1 MKKTAFLFILV
12 VEAVFS
18 YAKLPPIPADFKIV
32 NSYNSAIMLKW
43 NISDEG
49 HSGFIIERSTDG
61 ELWDFSKFI
70 PSNSLNY
77 LDVGLIRNKKYFYRI
92 YAVNNEGKSGYS
104 KTISG
109 VTVSTE
115 NCIIGTD
122 TVSVPYPFY
131 TYFTDSR
138 TQIIYKKNEIYTF
151 DCPVYMIFQIA
162 FYITELP
169 INDIYNFSIKMQHTQ
184 DTVLTGFIN
193 SNWTTVY
200 TGTLLLSH
208 TGWHQINL
216 NQFFYYNQQYNLL
229 MEICFDMSYYTY
241 NIKVRSSQ
249 AYNKVWHYHTDN
261 AAGCSLTGGSVQ
273 AYRPNIKFTPV
284 INTVIKINELKN
296 PEYRLEQNYPNPFN
310 SSTKFRFRIKKSGPV
325 TLSIYD
331 ILGKQEII
339 VLSEPLEPG
348 EYEKLFNPDKFNL
361 SSGIYYYCLSTPDY
375 SEVKKLVFLK

>member
-1 MKKTAFLFILV
+1 MKKIVFLFSLLMI
-12 VEAVFS
+12 AITSF
-18 YAKLPPIPADFKIV
+18 ANLPTIPSNFKIV
-32 NSYNSAIMLKW
+32 NSYNNAIMLTW
-43 NISDEG
+43 NISNDTQD
-49 HSGFIIERSTDG
+49 GFIIERSTDG
-61 ELWDFSKFI
+61 KIWDFSKLVS
-70 PSNSLNY
+70 SNTYSY
-77 LDVGLIRNKKYFYRI
+77 LDVGLICNTKYYYRI
-92 YAVNNEGKSGYS
+92 YAVNNNGKSEYS
-104 KTISG
+104 KIQTGI
-109 VTVSTE
+109 TVSTE

-122 TVSVPYPFY
+122 TVSVSYPFS
-131 TYFTDSR
+131 TYWSDSR

-151 DCPVYMIFQIA
+151 DCPVSMIFKIA
-162 FYITELP
+162 FYITALP

-200 TGTLLLSH
+200 TGTLQLNH

-216 NQFFYYNQQYNLL
+216 SPFFYYNQQYNLL
-229 MEICFDMSYYTY
+229 MEICYDMSSYTN

-249 AYNKVWHYHTDN
+249 AYNKVWHYHTDG

-273 AYRPNIKFTPV
+273 TYRPNIMFTPV
-284 INTVIKINELKN
+284 INTVIKLSELKN

-331 ILGKQEII
+331 ILGRQEII
-339 VLSEPLEPG
+339 VFSEPLGPG
-348 EYEKLFNPDKFNL
+348 EYEKLFSTDKFNL

-375 SEVKKLVFLK
+375 SEVKKMVVLK